1 MTASKETGTAVLQRH
16 GPEFCQPEWAWKQI
30 LLQSPA
36 RMRHPIREVLDF
48 NLQNWEMVG
57 VLQATKFGQT
67 CYSSTGAKKNNG
79 FSSWAGALTHPSC
92 DLARDTQPCV
102 YNLRW
107 GQRKP
112 Y

>member
-1 MTASKETGTAVLQRH
+1 
-16 GPEFCQPEWAWKQI
+16 
-30 LLQSPA
+30 
-36 RMRHPIREVLDF
+36 MRHPIREVLDF

-57 VLQATKFGQT
+57 VLQATKFVLT
-67 CYSSTGAKKNNG
+67 CYSSTGAKKTMDSHPG
-79 FSSWAGALTHPSC
+79 LVHLTHPSC

-107 GQRKP
+107 GRGKP